1 MSITVSNSYSPLTQ
15 RKPEPPP
22 PPPIESLPAATPEE
36 ANETVAAMDQAEL
49 ATFETDVQALPV
61 AERETMLNDLAGKLE
76 AENLVKLE
84 PAFGADAVA
93 SAVETHAGAVTR
105 ADYLV
110 LAAPQDAGTK
120 PLSFTG
126 AEGVEE
132 LQETY
137 ADAKK
142 EADKLNEELNTFLLR
157 AGPLTDEQR
166 AKFIEAFKS
175 ADGRDEVYK
184 AEADAAKALG
194 DYVVEHRDAILEA
207 AAKDPSLADDV
218 IGLLGDL
225 ADSGNG
231 ELALDMLGKIMADPA
246 SELGKAFADHTDELQ
261 GELLERASSAATI
274 EIIARHDGD
283 LQAAVEDLKEAYQPF
298 KDVKGLFDGVKGG
311 VGSFKDGMAMMD
323 AVAAGDFDALKKMGD
338 EFGESSPFSRAMSAA
353 GIVIGA
359 VKAGQSAQ
367 EGEYLEAIQGF
378 ASAGESGLNLLAGAT
393 KHLTD
398 AGKFAQ
404 YADDATKFARFAARL
419 APGLGVI
426 ASATSLAINT
436 QKAADGHNV
445 GYAIAIVGDTF
456 SMLGSAIELIPV
468 AGTAAGAVIN
478 GIGAVI
484 SAIGGFIGD
493 AIDKHQTEQELRGYM
508 EAAGLDKDSID
519 QLIGSGEAQNMA
531 AAELGVTGEQWQA
544 MLADDGF
551 LAYGPMIFMEAASAY
566 GLQGDQVVEFFDKL
580 HADNPDALLELMKEF
595 GEAPTLGV
603 NYAPLMRDFIEDN
616 FQGAHEFARSQ
627 ETSDTKPDGTPKSAA
642 ELAADDYAGIRSG
655 SLGDIVDKTEE
666 LLKANDDHDYR
677 VEVLKLLAD
686 EPSLSK
692 EVLVVMAY
700 DYGVD
705 PEKELDLF

>member
-1 MSITVSNSYSPLTQ
+1 MSITVSNPYSPLTQ
-15 RKPEPPP
+15 QKPEPPVP
-22 PPPIESLPAATPEE
+22 PVESLQAATPEE
-36 ANETVAAMDQAEL
+36 ANETVAGMDQAEL
-49 ATFETDVQALPV
+49 ETFGTDVQALPV
-61 AERETMLNDLAGKLE
+61 AERETLLNDLAGKLE

-93 SAVETHAGAVTR
+93 SAVDTHAGAVTR

-110 LAAPQDAGTK
+110 LTAPQDAGTT

-175 ADGRDEVYK
+175 AEGRDEVYQ

-207 AAKDPSLADDV
+207 AAKDPSLAGDV
-218 IGLLGDL
+218 IELLGDL

-231 ELALDMLGKIMADPA
+231 ELALDMLGKIMADPS
-246 SELGKAFADHTDELQ
+246 SELGKAFAGHTDELQ
-261 GELLERASSAATI
+261 GELLERASSAATT

-283 LQAAVEDLKEAYQPF
+283 LQAAVDDLKEAYQPF

-338 EFGESSPFSRAMSAA
+338 DFGESSPFSRAMSAV
-353 GIVIGA
+353 GVVMGA

-426 ASATSLAINT
+426 ASATSLVINT
-436 QKAADGHNV
+436 QKAAEGQNV

-468 AGTAAGAVIN
+468 AGTAAGAIIN

-519 QLIGSGEAQNMA
+519 QLIGSGEAQNIA

-544 MLADDGF
+544 MLAEDGF

-566 GLQGDQVVEFFDKL
+566 GLQGDQVVEFFNEL
-580 HADNPDALLELMKEF
+580 RSENPDALLELMKEF

-603 NYAPLMRDFIEDN
+603 DYAPLMRDFIEEN
-616 FQGAHEFARSQ
+616 FHDAHEFARTQ
-627 ETSDTKPDGTPKSAA
+627 ETSDTRPDGTPKSPA

-655 SLGDIVDKTEE
+655 KLGDIVDKTEE
-666 LLKANDDHDYR
+666 LLKANDDHEYR
-677 VEVLKLLAD
+677 VELLKLLAK
-686 EPSLSK
+686 EPFISL
-692 EVLVVMAY
+692 EVVAYMAY
-700 DYGVD
+700 ENGVD

>member
-1 MSITVSNSYSPLTQ
+1 MSVNPSNPYGPLPHQT
-15 RKPEPPP
+15 PEPPP
-22 PPPIESLPAATPEE
+22 PPVETLPVATPEE
-36 ANETVAAMDQAEL
+36 ANETVAGMDQTEL
-49 ATFETDVQALPV
+49 EAFETDVQALPV
-61 AERETMLNDLAGKLE
+61 AERETLLNELAGKLE
-76 AENLVKLE
+76 AGNLVKLE

-93 SAVETHAGAVTR
+93 SAVDTHAGAVTR
-105 ADYLV
+105 ADYLA
-110 LAAPQDAGTK
+110 LAGPQDAGTK

-126 AEGVEE
+126 AEGLEE

-184 AEADAAKALG
+184 AETDAAKALG
-194 DYVVEHRDAILEA
+194 DYVVEYRDAILEA

-218 IGLLGDL
+218 VGLLGDL

-261 GELLERASSAATI
+261 GELLERASSAATT

-283 LQAAVEDLKEAYQPF
+283 LQAAVADLKEAYQPF

-323 AVAAGDFDALKKMGD
+323 AVAAGDFDVLKKMGN

-359 VKAGQSAQ
+359 VNAGQNAK

-378 ASAGESGLNLLAGAT
+378 ASAGQSGLNLLAGAT

-404 YADDATKFARFAARL
+404 YADDATKFATFAARL

-426 ASATSLAINT
+426 ASATSIAINA
-436 QKAADGHNV
+436 QKAADGNNV

-456 SMLGSAIELIPV
+456 SMLGSAIELIPG
-468 AGTAAGAVIN
+468 AGTAAGAIVN

-508 EAAGLDKDSID
+508 EAAGLDQDSID

-531 AAELGVTGEQWQA
+531 AAELGVSGEQWQA
-544 MLADDGF
+544 MLAEDGF
-551 LAYGPMIFMEAASAY
+551 LAYGPMIFMEAAAAY
-566 GLQGDQVVEFFDKL
+566 GLQGDQVVEFFDQL
-580 HADNPDALLELMKEF
+580 RSDNPEALLELMKEF

-616 FQGAHEFARSQ
+616 FQAAHEYARSQ
-627 ETSDTKPDGTPKSAA
+627 ETANTKPDGTPKSAA
-642 ELAADDYAGIRSG
+642 ELAADDYAGIRNG
-655 SLGDIVDKTEE
+655 SLGDIVDKAEE

-686 EPSLSK
+686 EPYISK
-692 EVLVVMAY
+692 EVVLVMAM

-705 PEKELDLF
+705 PDKELDLF

>member
-1 MSITVSNSYSPLTQ
+1 MSVNPSNPYGPLPHQ
-15 RKPEPPP
+15 QPEPVKPLV
-22 PPPIESLPAATPEE
+22 ESLPAATPEE
-36 ANETVAAMDQAEL
+36 ANETVAGMDEAALE
-49 ATFETDVQALPV
+49 TFESDVKQLPA
-61 AERETMLNDLAGKLE
+61 AERETLLNDLAGKLE
-76 AENLVKLE
+76 AENLVKLH

-93 SAVETHAGAVTR
+93 SAVEGHAGAVTQ

-110 LAAPQDAGTK
+110 LAAPQDVTTK

-126 AEGVEE
+126 AEGVEG
-132 LQETY
+132 LQEAY

-142 EADKLNEELNTFLLR
+142 DADKLNEELNTFLLR
-157 AGPLTDEQR
+157 AGPLTDAQR

-175 ADGRDEVYK
+175 ADGHADVYK

-194 DYVVEHRDAILEA
+194 DYVIEHRDAILEA

-218 IGLLGDL
+218 VKLLGDL

-246 SELGKAFADHTDELQ
+246 SDLGKAFAGHTDDLQ
-261 GELLERASSAATI
+261 GELFERISSAATT

-283 LQAAVEDLKEAYQPF
+283 LQAAVADLKEAYQPF

-311 VGSFKDGMAMMD
+311 VGSFKDGMAMLD
-323 AVAAGDFDALKKMGD
+323 AVAEGNFDALKKMGD
-338 EFGESSPFSRAMSAA
+338 EFGESSSFSRAMSAA

-359 VKAGQSAQ
+359 VKAGQSAK
-367 EGEYLEAIQGF
+367 EGEFLEAINGF

-404 YADDATKFARFAARL
+404 YADDAAKFARFAARL

-436 QKAADGHNV
+436 QKAADGKNV
-445 GYAIAIVGDTF
+445 GYALAIVGDTF
-456 SMLGSAIELIPV
+456 SMLGSAIELIPG

-493 AIDKHQTEQELRGYM
+493 AIDKHQTAQELRGYM
-508 EAAGLDKDSID
+508 EATGLDKATID
-519 QLIGSGEAQNMA
+519 QLLGSGEAQNMA
-531 AAELGVTGEQWQA
+531 AAELGLTGEQWQG
-544 MLADDGF
+544 MLAKDGF
-551 LAYGPMIFMEAASAY
+551 LAFGPMIFKEAAAAY
-566 GLQGDQVVEFFDKL
+566 GLQGDQVVEFFNQL
-580 HADNPDALLELMKEF
+580 RSENPDALLELMKQF

-603 NYAPLMRDFIEDN
+603 NYAPLMRDFIENN
-616 FQGAHEFARSQ
+616 FHDAHEYARSQ
-627 ETSDTKPDGTPKSAA
+627 ETSDTRPDGTTKSP
-642 ELAADDYAGIRSG
+642 EEKAADDYAGIRSG
-655 SLGDIVDKTEE
+655 SLGDIVDKTEA
-666 LLKANDDHDYR
+666 LLKANDDHAYR
-677 VEVLKLLAD
+677 VEVLKLLAK
-686 EPSLSK
+686 EPYISK
-692 EVLVVMAY
+692 EVVLVMAM

-705 PEKELDLF
+705 PDKELDLF